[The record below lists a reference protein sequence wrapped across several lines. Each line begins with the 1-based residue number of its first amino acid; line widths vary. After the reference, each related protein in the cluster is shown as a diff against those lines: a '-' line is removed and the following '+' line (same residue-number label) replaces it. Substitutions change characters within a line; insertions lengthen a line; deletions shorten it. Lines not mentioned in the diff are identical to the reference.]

1 MAAVVSGVSV
11 AERAGKYLTF
21 ELGSEVYGLPVLRV
35 REVIGI
41 QVAAKV
47 PHAPMH
53 VKGVINLRGKVIP
66 IVDLRMK
73 FGLPTAE
80 ETDRT
85 CIIVMQLSGRGTTI
99 LVGAVVDRVSEV
111 TSLAA
116 ADIEDTPDFGD
127 GSTLPYVLGIAK
139 TRDGVRILID
149 PDCLFDV
156 CELGNFPSGHGM
168 SAPGHDAP
176 GHNQGSDPS

>member
-1 MAAVVSGVSV
+1 MAAVLTGASV

-21 ELGSEVYGLPVLRV
+21 DLGTELYGLPVLQV

-41 QVAAKV
+41 QATAKV
-47 PHAPMH
+47 PHTPAH

-80 ETDRT
+80 HTDRT
-85 CIIVMQLSGRGTTI
+85 CIIVMQLAGRGTGI

-111 TSLAA
+111 ITLSAT
-116 ADIEDTPDFGD
+116 DIEDTPDFGD
-127 GSTLPYVLGIAK
+127 GTTLPYVLGIAK
-139 TRDGVRILID
+139 MRDGVRILID
-149 PDCLFDV
+149 PDCLFEAG
-156 CELGNFPSGHGM
+156 ELGHLAN
-168 SAPGHDAP
+168 AP
-176 GHNQGSDPS
+176 QGGDQP

>member
-1 MAAVVSGVSV
+1 MAAVMNGVT

-21 ELGSEVYGLPVLRV
+21 ELGNEVYGLPVLRV
-35 REVIGI
+35 REVVGI
-41 QVAAKV
+41 QAAAKV
-47 PHAPMH
+47 PHAPIH

-73 FGLPTAE
+73 FGLPNAE

-111 TSLAA
+111 MSLAA
-116 ADIEDTPDFGD
+116 NDIEDTPDFGD

-149 PDCLFDV
+149 PDTLFEV
-156 CELGNFPSGHGM
+156 CELNQHGGGEL
-168 SAPGHDAP
+168 S
-176 GHNQGSDPS
+176 

>member
-1 MAAVVSGVSV
+1 MAAVSSITTV

-21 ELGSEVYGLPVLRV
+21 QLGAEHYGLPVLRV
-35 REVIGI
+35 REVVGN

-47 PHAPMH
+47 PHTPAH

-73 FGLPTAE
+73 FGLTNTE

-85 CIIVMQLSGRGTTI
+85 CIIVMQLSGRGTSI
-99 LVGAVVDRVSEV
+99 LVGAMVDRVSEV
-111 TSLAA
+111 MTVAA

-127 GSTLPYVLGIAK
+127 GETLPYVLGIAK
-139 TRDGVRILID
+139 TRDGVRILVD
-149 PDCLFDV
+149 PDCLFEAG
-156 CELGNFPSGHGM
+156 ELHL
-168 SAPGHDAP
+168 PGQAVPDGGEQA
-176 GHNQGSDPS
+176 